1 MKPNYR
7 KDIDG
12 LRAIAVLLVVVYH
25 GFPNFL
31 KGGFLGVD
39 VFFVLSGFLITGIIS
54 TDLNPAVFSLRQF
67 YFNRIRRI
75 FPSLL
80 AVMMAFL
87 IAGWFI
93 LRSEE
98 YIQFGNEILAGSL
111 FYSNFYYLSQ
121 NNYFDVTS
129 ELKPFLHLWSLSI
142 EEQFYMLYP
151 LILLFL
157 NKFFKSRRIQLSAI
171 SILAI
176 ASFTFCVLTADS
188 PSQTFFLPI
197 ARWWELLFGGVLALS
212 MTKGRINVAHSN
224 LFALGGFVSIALGVV
239 LVQVIESFSTYMGL
253 IVVVGTLLLIASGQ
267 ESSLVQGTIGR
278 KLLVE
283 IGKISYPM
291 YLWHWPI
298 LVLARIVYGRNPPGQ
313 IRLLLI
319 VLALLL
325 SWLTT
330 KYIEKPI
337 RFGFRHG
344 QTVLVLSGLI
354 LSIGSVSFIVSSNDG
369 FPARY
374 ANNRQIGFEG
384 DTGHLQFHKYIS
396 DNFYPCT
403 PAEVYKSALSWEGYV
418 RCNQS
423 KKDKPIDVLL
433 LGDSHAEHYFIGLAE
448 SLKNKNVGFYI
459 RAAPINRADPEF
471 NLIYSAAIASPSIRT
486 VILGNMWSVRDV
498 STTELVAI
506 FHELI
511 DSGKRV
517 FITDDIP
524 IFDID
529 PDLCKFSGVCP
540 QSADYSAVIQTR
552 NYLSLIAAT
561 KAVPAVTLI
570 KTYEY
575 LCSGSE
581 GCSMHNDRQILYR
594 DAGHLNILGSQMIGR
609 LIVRDY
615 PMLQK

>member
-39 VFFVLSGFLITGIIS
+39 IFFVLSGFLITGIII
-54 TDLNPAVFSLRQF
+54 TDLKSAVFNLRQF

-80 AVMMAFL
+80 AVMMTFL
-87 IAGWFI
+87 IAGWFV
-93 LRSEE
+93 LRAEE
-98 YIQFGNEILAGSL
+98 YIQFGNETLAGSL

-157 NKFFKSRRIQLSAI
+157 IKFFKSRRIQISAI
-171 SILAI
+171 SVLAI
-176 ASFTFCVLTADS
+176 ASFAVCILMADS
-188 PSQTFFLPI
+188 PSQTFFLPV

-212 MTKGRINVAHSN
+212 TTNSRIKIAHSN
-224 LFALGGFVSIALGVV
+224 LFALGGFVSIVLGVV
-239 LVQVIESFSTYMGL
+239 LVSVIGSFYTYMGL
-253 IVVVGTLLLIASGQ
+253 IVVIGTLLLIASGQ
-267 ESSLVQGTIGR
+267 DSSLVQGTIGR

-283 IGKISYPM
+283 IGKISYAM

-313 IRLLLI
+313 VRLLLI

-325 SWLTT
+325 SWVTT
-330 KYIEKPI
+330 QFIEKPI
-337 RFGFRHG
+337 RFGVRRG

-354 LSIGSVSFIVSSNDG
+354 LLIGIVSFIVSNNEG
-369 FPARY
+369 FPGRH
-374 ANNRQIGFEG
+374 ANNRQIVFEG

-396 DNFYPCT
+396 NSFFPCM

-423 KKDKPIDVLL
+423 KKDKPIEVLL
-433 LGDSHAEHYFIGLAE
+433 LGDSHAEHLFIGLAE

-459 RAAPINRADPEF
+459 FGAPINKADPEF
-471 NLIYSAAIASPSIRT
+471 SLIYSAAIANPSIRT
-486 VILGNMWSVRDV
+486 VILGNMWTVRDV
-498 STTELVAI
+498 PTNELVAI

-511 DSGKRV
+511 NSGKRV
-517 FITDDIP
+517 FITDDVP
-524 IFDID
+524 IFDSD
-529 PDLCKFSGVCP
+529 PDLCKFTGVCP
-540 QSADYSAVIQTR
+540 QSVPYSSVLQTH
-552 NYLSLIAAT
+552 NYLSFIAAT
-561 KAVPAVTLI
+561 EAVPEVTLI

-575 LCSGSE
+575 LCRGSE
-581 GCSMHNDRQILYR
+581 GCSMHNDHQILYR
-594 DAGHLNILGSQMIGR
+594 DSGHLNILGSQMIGR
-609 LIVRDY
+609 LIARDY
-615 PMLQK
+615 PMLKK